1 MTFIIDKTAYRTAC
15 LYAACG
21 YEVIAR
27 LYLKKHMGGNY
38 ERIEK
43 TGYSGCEYQS

>member
-1 MTFIIDKTAYRTAC
+1 MTFIIDKSAYRTAC

-27 LYLKKHMGGNY
+27 LYLKKHMDVNY
-38 ERIEK
+38 DSFKDRIFRK
-43 TGYSGCEYQS
+43 